1 MLLEIAA
8 DMQTA
13 QFSAEQQAKSEGH
26 GRNRRPS
33 EDSPAETHG
42 LARIADSFTLNEVVG
57 EIRALRASVV
67 RLWTRD
73 GTPDRE
79 GARRHSRARSF
90 EPRRHDVRGGVAEK
104 ECTPAGVISRAL
116 AREGNCC
123 AASIIAP
130 RSGCPRQYLAALALP
145 SGRQHQGAFP
155 LQRGPCCV
163 RALALRAP
171 CSRPNRYGAAMSVH
185 CTHEG
190 N

>member
-104 ECTPAGVISRAL
+104 QCTPARVISRAL
-116 AREGNCC
+116 QVCSGIQATRE
-123 AASIIAP
+123 
-130 RSGCPRQYLAALALP
+130 
-145 SGRQHQGAFP
+145 
-155 LQRGPCCV
+155 
-163 RALALRAP
+163 
-171 CSRPNRYGAAMSVH
+171 
-185 CTHEG
+185 
-190 N
+190 